1 MIGTWLG
8 EDFSEREEMEE
19 GECSVERE
27 ESVLERDGRGRR
39 KLRRG
44 RWSFEVIA
52 RRREVAKDPKSS
64 RSPIFGTKQKYN

>member
-27 ESVLERDGRGRR
+27 GECFGERRTGAE
-39 KLRRG
+39 KAK
-44 RWSFEVIA
+44 E
-52 RRREVAKDPKSS
+52 REMEL
-64 RSPIFGTKQKYN
+64 